1 MTILQKIFTTSIIY
15 AIIRVENTSK
25 GGSNMRNLNKKEQA
39 VLDCIRRLNSES
51 GYPPSVRDIGAALGY
66 QSSSTVQM
74 YLNRLEAL
82 GYLRRDGGKSRSI
95 LLNETNRS
103 RKILCLR
110 NNVLPRTEWTD
121 DDFEGELPF
130 CYSGALP
137 EDARIVAVLQNG
149 VYWIVLWGEFSLP
162 NCPSV
167 FSVGQKL
174 ILQAEKDDS
183 SGTPFGILLGTV
195 TLPPFSI

>member
-1 MTILQKIFTTSIIY
+1 
-15 AIIRVENTSK
+15 
-25 GGSNMRNLNKKEQA
+25 MRNLNKKEQA

-95 LLNETNRS
+95 ILNEINRS

-110 NNVLPRTEWTD
+110 NNVLPRTDWTD

-130 CYSGALP
+130 CCSDALP
-137 EDARIVAVLQNG
+137 EDARAVAVLQDG
-149 VYWIVLWGEFSLP
+149 DYWIVLQNVASLQNAQP
-162 NCPSV
+162 V
-167 FSVGQKL
+167 FREGARLTIQP
-174 ILQAEKDDS
+174 EKDDVS
-183 SGTPFGILLGTV
+183 EKPLGMLLGKI